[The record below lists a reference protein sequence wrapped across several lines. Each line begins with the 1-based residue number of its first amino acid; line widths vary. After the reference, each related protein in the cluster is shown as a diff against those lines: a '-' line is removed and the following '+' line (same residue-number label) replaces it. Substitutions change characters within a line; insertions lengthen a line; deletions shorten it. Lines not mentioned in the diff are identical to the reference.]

1 MGIGS
6 VVEVSQSASAAKVQK
21 SNETSSL
28 DQKIEQLEKQIE
40 QIKNNEKLSQEEKDK
55 RITNI
60 ENQITQLERKKGQES
75 RNAPSVELK
84 KRFDTYEAQ
93 PQQQSTG
100 LYQVAHD
107 EEGRQIIQVDE
118 NLETTQEQLEVEPQS
133 ENEKLNNESEKPIIV
148 KTTGNT
154 DKVDREIE
162 KLKQTQEQLKQ
173 KIAAAKEPK
182 DKESL
187 ETQLAQV
194 EAELKLKDND
204 TYRRQHMEITEQ
216 KVVSKIGE

>member
-1 MGIGS
+1 MSIGS
-6 VVEVSQSASAAKVQK
+6 VVGVGHSASAAKAQK
-21 SNETSSL
+21 SNDTSSL

-60 ENQITQLERKKGQES
+60 ENQVAQLEQKKQQEG
-75 RNAPSVELK
+75 RNDSSIELK

-93 PQQQSTG
+93 PQQQSAG
-100 LYQVAHD
+100 VYQVTHD
-107 EEGRQIIQVDE
+107 AEGHQIIQVDD
-118 NLETTQEQLEVEPQS
+118 NLETAQEQTEAQPQD
-133 ENEKLNNESEKPIIV
+133 EGEKPMIV

-162 KLKQTQEQLKQ
+162 KLKQTQAQLEQ

-182 DKESL
+182 DKEAL

-216 KVVSKIGE
+216 KVVSKVGE

>member
-1 MGIGS
+1 MSIGN
-6 VVEVSQSASAAKVQK
+6 VVGVSNPASAVQAQK
-21 SNETSSL
+21 TNDTSSV
-28 DQKIEQLEKQIE
+28 DRKIEQLKKQLE
-40 QIKNNEKLSQEEKDK
+40 QIKQNEQLSQEEKDK
-55 RITNI
+55 RIANI
-60 ENQITQLERKKGQES
+60 ENQVAQLEQQKGQES
-75 RNAPSVELK
+75 SKASSVEMK

-93 PQQQSTG
+93 PQQQSAG
-100 LYQVAHD
+100 VYQVAHD
-107 EEGRQIIQVDE
+107 EEGRQIIQVDKSWE
-118 NLETTQEQLEVEPQS
+118 SAQEQLKAEPQN
-133 ENEKLNNESEKPIIV
+133 ENEKPIIV

-162 KLKQTQEQLKQ
+162 KLKQTQTQLKQ

-216 KVVSKIGE
+216 KVVSKVGE